1 MVNRSAR
8 QASVAIDAPNL
19 DAILRSHANPNDRLR
34 LVTNPT
40 TTAAGVMMSTGGLGA
55 APP

>member
-1 MVNRSAR
+1 MVSRSAK
-8 QASVAIDAPNL
+8 QASVAIGAPNI

-34 LVTNPT
+34 LVTTPT
-40 TTAAGVMMSTGGLGA
+40 KTAAGVIMCTGGLGA